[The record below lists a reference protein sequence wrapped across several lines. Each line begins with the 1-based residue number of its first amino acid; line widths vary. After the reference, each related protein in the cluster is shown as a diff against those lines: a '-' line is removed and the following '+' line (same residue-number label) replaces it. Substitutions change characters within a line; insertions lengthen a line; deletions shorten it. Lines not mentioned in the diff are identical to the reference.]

1 MIRARPGPAA
11 AAHGAAGARAA
22 GGAADA
28 PGHPPEAAGRRAR
41 GAFGSDDESVVPGPP
56 DAELPIGNA
65 DGRAPD
71 PPTDQPPDDG
81 VPPPPRDAPPLSG
94 VPPPPADAPIS
105 SLAGADAPQGDID
118 EHLARTVKAGRLK
131 IRCIEALNIHR
142 HGSKAEKTKI
152 DAFLRFTLGKHKK
165 APRKKTKIQRRSNH
179 HPKFEDEE
187 IRFDMIDPT
196 DFITKGDID
205 LTIELFDQNAWSDE
219 LICHTNMSILRFMV
233 ENDPVVE
240 TLPMIIE
247 HETTSDSGVR
257 LEFSFDPAV
266 VGMCVFTLYE
276 GRNLT
281 NMDSVGK
288 QDPYVKLTLGEDY
301 NKQSK
306 TITDGGTDPYFEE
319 EEMVMWI
326 DEKGWTNDL
335 LVQVFDEDI
344 GTDDLIGQCHHA
356 KEQVFEL
363 FNKVEAEHRG
373 ELLMKLQ
380 FLPAG
385 KLTIHCLT
393 AKNLRSRDTLGR
405 QDPYVVFTVEGECQS
420 ISKRTHVDQDGGK
433 EPQWNEVIDMNVV
446 DHHELWIE
454 CHDHD
459 VISSDDLIG
468 KCRISLLPVFKRG
481 HVDTWITIKEESEWG
496 KPKPAGDIHL
506 IFEFEAPSGIRY
518 PQHCPGVDSFDE
530 TDRVSKTR
538 EALKEAQKM
547 QQEEGEKVE
556 LADQILD
563 RAKPPK
569 NGYIGA
575 SEIRHVLVCMG
586 ELITDEEVD
595 MMIKMVDNDGDGQV
609 SYHEFYDVVTDPDP
623 AHTDFLAKED
633 QNEAPGD
640 GEKMDAK
647 AHERHKELNLR
658 NRKREM
664 MEQFVTENSV
674 GPAEVLHTYQKY
686 RQLPTERK
694 VNALV
699 DFETYCEILSIEPT
713 GETHMLFSL
722 FDVEADGVLDIKEF
736 ILGMCNYVPMDQ
748 DQRIA
753 LVFDLYDEDKSGFLS
768 LSELTGILQANH
780 MQSKQAVRKKADTII
795 KQADKDGSGTLS
807 RQEFEVVSLKFPSV
821 LFPKLA
827 KKGDEETK
835 TLDSGS
841 QLMLE

>member
-1 MIRARPGPAA
+1 MIKGAPKGRRPPPTAPP
-11 AAHGAAGARAA
+11 ARA
-22 GGAADA
+22 
-28 PGHPPEAAGRRAR
+28 PPVEPPTLRAIRRSRRTTRRQA
-41 GAFGSDDESVVPGPP
+41 AFGSDDESVVPGPP

-152 DAFLRFTLGKHKK
+152 D
-165 APRKKTKIQRRSNH
+165 
-179 HPKFEDEE
+179 FEDEE

-344 GTDDLIGQCHHA
+344 GTDDLIGQCHVPLLPYMMVRPQHA

-363 FNKVEAEHRG
+363 FNK
-373 ELLMKLQ
+373 
-380 FLPAG
+380 
-385 KLTIHCLT
+385 
-393 AKNLRSRDTLGR
+393 
-405 QDPYVVFTVEGECQS
+405 
-420 ISKRTHVDQDGGK
+420 DGGK

-454 CHDHD
+454 CHDHG

-609 SYHEFYDVVTDPDP
+609 SYHEFYDV
-623 AHTDFLAKED
+623 
-633 QNEAPGD
+633 
-640 GEKMDAK
+640 

-748 DQRIA
+748 DQRIE